1 MGGVEEGDT
10 LDELRVHAGQTIDRD
25 DGSEGE
31 EDGEEED
38 NGETEDEASARDNT
52 SMVEAGASTPAFAS
66 RAGGK
71 AGKGPVLETAKLDR
85 ITWDPGEVVM
95 WSLSWRQRPV
105 RSSTTPLFRLVA
117 KQSTCAGCSQLA
129 TRGESHDATRR
140 TPGGSNVPRPHT
152 TCNKCQVHL
161 CDKCH
166 TDRDRWDHV

>member
-85 ITWDPGEVVM
+85 ITWDPGGGYVVSELETTAGTQLNNAVIQIGGKTEHM
-95 WSLSWRQRPV
+95 RGLLS
-105 RSSTTPLFRLVA
+105 A
-117 KQSTCAGCSQLA
+117 CYKG
-129 TRGESHDATRR
+129 GES
-140 TPGGSNVPRPHT
+140 
-152 TCNKCQVHL
+152 
-161 CDKCH
+161 
-166 TDRDRWDHV
+166 